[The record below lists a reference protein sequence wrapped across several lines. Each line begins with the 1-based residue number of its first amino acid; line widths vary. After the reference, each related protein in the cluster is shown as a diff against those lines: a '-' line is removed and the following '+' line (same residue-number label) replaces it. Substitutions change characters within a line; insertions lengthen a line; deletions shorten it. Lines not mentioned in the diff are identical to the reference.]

1 MSDFTRTLGV
11 KQSTVQKQNKK
22 TTHLQANSYRCI
34 DTQLHRLVDTQCSM
48 SSQPH
53 KSFLSETKFFKSQ
66 AKVFTIHVTCFKAN
80 WGKINLH
87 EQRRQKLAKDSSWQQ
102 GKHTKLLLPPPQ
114 CVKKGTGLGSQKR
127 GPIFC
132 IQDTPQ
138 LDKLLEAT
146 FCHPNN
152 TVDSAVFM
160 FLILSSMP

>member
-66 AKVFTIHVTCFKAN
+66 AKVFTIHDVTCFKAN

-114 CVKKGTGLGSQKR
+114 CVKKGTLHRSGFSEKGAYFL
-127 GPIFC
+127 
-132 IQDTPQ
+132 
-138 LDKLLEAT
+138 
-146 FCHPNN
+146 HPRYPTAGQ
-152 TVDSAVFM
+152 TVRSHV
-160 FLILSSMP
+160 LSPK